1 MPGAVDSTI
10 ERRLEFLRCP
20 AIRVGIYAGVALSV
34 IFIAWVVVA
43 NRVPISATFATER
56 NVIAAILL
64 VFCAAVP
71 GIRFLRSP
79 GELLLSGLLAWGI
92 FTLSYL
98 VLCEIFVLLG
108 ENYSAFHVFVMGA
121 IVYLLFSTL
130 SWIGTIVWRVRT
142 TDHSQPHH

>member
-1 MPGAVDSTI
+1 MPGAVHSTI
-10 ERRLEFLRCP
+10 ERRIEFLRYP
-20 AIRVGIYAGVALSV
+20 AIRVGIYAGVALSAV
-34 IFIAWVVVA
+34 FITWVVVA
-43 NRVPISATFATER
+43 NRVPTSAMFATER

-64 VFCAAVP
+64 ATCAAVP
-71 GIRFLRSP
+71 VIRFLRSP

-92 FTLSYL
+92 FTASYL

-121 IVYLLFSTL
+121 IIYLVFSTL
-130 SWIGTIVWRVRT
+130 SWIGTIVWRVRA